1 MTNKVNS
8 LQPFSSKRTSFDDF
22 SNSCLKDMC
31 HVTHHGEYDKASK
44 KACTT
49 VDKGH
54 NKRVSVEE
62 AWGFEGY
69 NNALSFNDLRGL
81 IK

>member
-1 MTNKVNS
+1 
-8 LQPFSSKRTSFDDF
+8 
-22 SNSCLKDMC
+22 MC